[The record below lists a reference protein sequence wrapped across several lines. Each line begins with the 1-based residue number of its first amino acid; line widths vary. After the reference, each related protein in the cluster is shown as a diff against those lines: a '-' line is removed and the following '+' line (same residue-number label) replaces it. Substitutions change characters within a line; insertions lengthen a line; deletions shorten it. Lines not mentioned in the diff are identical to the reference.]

1 MLKVGL
7 IGCGGMGTTHGGC
20 YGAMQESVAI
30 TAVADLEEEKAT
42 KVSTRFGG
50 EIYSSGIELIE
61 NADVDMV
68 DICVP
73 TYLHTE
79 LAVAAMKKGLHVFI
93 EKPVCMNTDE
103 AKLLLETQ
111 KETGVKVQVGQVVRF
126 WDEYVWLKETVKNGT
141 YGKLLS
147 AIFNRRSARPKWSWN
162 DWYHKPECSGS
173 MALDMHIHDVD
184 FIRFLM
190 EKEPNEVFS
199 RAVRNTDGVI
209 EQIFTTYSFD
219 DVVITSEGGWDFAGD
234 YPFEMQFNAKLE
246 EATIVFDGNSL
257 VVYPKTGGK
266 ITPELSRD
274 YARENDIFE
283 LNITSL
289 GAYYTELKHFCDCI
303 SNDVTDTIAPLS
315 EAVKSLELALKE
327 INIAGGV
334 VKND

>member
-7 IGCGGMGTTHGGC
+7 IGCGRMGTTHCGC
-20 YGAMQESVAI
+20 YGLMQEAVDVV
-30 TAVADLEEEKAT
+30 AVADLLEERAK
-42 KVSTRFGG
+42 KVSARFGG
-50 EIYSSGIELIE
+50 DIYSSGMELIE
-61 NADVDMV
+61 NADVDMI

-79 LAVAAMKKGLHVFI
+79 LAIAAMKRGKHVFI
-93 EKPVCMNTDE
+93 EKPVCLNMDE

-111 KETGVKVQVGQVVRF
+111 NKTGVKVQVGQVVRF
-126 WDEYVWLKETVKNGT
+126 WEEYVWLKETVEKGT

-147 AIFNRRSARPKWSWN
+147 AMFNRRSARPKWGWN

-184 FIRFLM
+184 YIRFLM
-190 EKEPNEVFS
+190 GKEPDEVFS
-199 RAVRNTDGVI
+199 RSVRNSAGVI
-209 EQIFTTYSFD
+209 EQIFTTYSFN
-219 DVVITSEGGWDFAGD
+219 DVVITSEGCWDFAGD

-246 EATIVFDGNSL
+246 NATVIFDGSRL
-257 VVYPKTGGK
+257 VVYPQTGGK
-266 ITPELSRD
+266 FTPEMPRD
-274 YARENDIFE
+274 HAREYGIFGA
-283 LNITSL
+283 NITSF

-303 SNDVTDTIAPLS
+303 LNGVTDDVAPLD
-315 EAVKSLELALKE
+315 EAIKSLELTLNE